1 MRDLWWELSL
11 GLLGGLL
18 LWTYT
23 SQVDKNVML
32 EIDRSQMNRVTEL
45 YGKVVNSVNGAASPD
60 QGKSIDGLTKT
71 IEALRV
77 AVDKGRVS
85 GTEAQGLGMKVV
97 SMSARRLSDW
107 KFHIE
112 QATGNNSGGV
122 LHTLATIDKTKIAE
136 GDMSELQKLDGN
148 TFPLLG
154 GGTWVAPKTE
164 EEAEKMEEA
173 LKEKLVAVVPPKDQ
187 ATIDVLAPPATTGD
201 GFIQTLANYDPQTH
215 GVKYVLEKTDVN
227 VGKRKRRQGMSPQDR
242 VALPPI
248 SLKGQRGKGIG
259 RITLVTQVGDPKMVL
274 RVPRTGH
281 FSSPLDVKE
290 EPLVLPSS
298 GSVIHPRF
306 KGEAKLYYWDVDLDT
321 HFGNEVPQVA
331 FVKGV
336 LHKEFYQAGSMG
348 STMFALDRFHF
359 KEHGDF
365 PKMANFMAAHE
376 EIFEAGK

>member
-11 GLLGGLL
+11 GMLGGLL

-23 SQVDKNVML
+23 SQVDKNLML

-45 YGKVVNSVNGAASPD
+45 YGKVANSVNGAASPD

-85 GTEAQGLGMKVV
+85 GTEAQGLSMKVV

-112 QATGNNSGGV
+112 HATHNNGGGV

-154 GGTWVAPKTE
+154 DGTWVAPKTE
-164 EEAEKMEEA
+164 EEADKMEEA
-173 LKEKLVAVVPPKDQ
+173 LKEKLVAVIPPRDQ
-187 ATIDVLAPPATTGD
+187 ATIDVLAPPSTTGD
-201 GFIQTLANYDPQTH
+201 GFIQTLINYDPQTD
-215 GVKYVLEKTDVN
+215 GVKYVLDVN
-227 VGKRKRRQGMSPQDR
+227 VPKRKRRQGVSSEDP

-248 SLKGQRGKGIG
+248 PLTTHKGQRGKSMG
-259 RITLVTQVGDPKMVL
+259 RITLVTQVGDPKVVL
-274 RVPRTGH
+274 RVPRTGRY
-281 FSSPLDVKE
+281 SSPLDE
-290 EPLVLPSS
+290 GAEPLVLTAS
-298 GSVIHPRF
+298 GSVVHPRF
-306 KGEAKLYYWDVDLDT
+306 KGEAKLYYWDVDLET
-321 HFGNEVPQVA
+321 HFHEVPQVA
-331 FVKGV
+331 FVKGA
-336 LHKEFYQAGSMG
+336 LHNEFYQADSMG
-348 STMFALDRFHF
+348 SAMFTLDRYHF

-365 PKMANFMAAHE
+365 PKMANFMTAHE